1 MLDTIHAFSRP
12 ITIMLDGERQVVTTP
27 VEARNILLME
37 WPGER
42 GDKHKIACS
51 LCLDAMEGADSEPA
65 WLAFMEAAIEA
76 GIFVE

>member
-1 MLDTIHAFSRP
+1 MLDSIHAFSRP
-12 ITIMLDGERQVVTTP
+12 ITIRLNGETQTITTP

-42 GDKHKIACS
+42 GDKHKIASS
-51 LCLDAMEGADSEPA
+51 LCLDAMEGADPEPA

-76 GIFVE
+76 EIFVE

>member
-42 GDKHKIACS
+42 GDKHKIASS

>member
-27 VEARNILLME
+27 VEARNILQME

-42 GDKHKIACS
+42 GDKHKIASS